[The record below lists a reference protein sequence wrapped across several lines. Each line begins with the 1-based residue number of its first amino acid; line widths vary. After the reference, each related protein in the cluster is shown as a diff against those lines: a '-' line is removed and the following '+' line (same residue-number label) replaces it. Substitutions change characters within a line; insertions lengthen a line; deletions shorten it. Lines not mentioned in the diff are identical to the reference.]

1 MARTPRSIPAA
12 FGSEQTRMLIGAG
25 YGVALMILF
34 FSISD
39 VVMRMLPFRAGD
51 TAWRIGAVGTV
62 SGNIATWLLA
72 LLIICLTAFL
82 LGHRLVLR
90 TLAVLRLVSAVV
102 TFLVVP
108 FFVLDFLELRRAVRA
123 DTLLPFDVTM
133 WRATLA
139 ILSTAGVLAWIGIG
153 SWRTTNV
160 RGKRTDGDPAAAAMM
175 VSPPKVAA
183 GRSR

>member
-1 MARTPRSIPAA
+1 
-12 FGSEQTRMLIGAG
+12 MLIATG

-34 FSISD
+34 FSITD
-39 VVMRMLPFRAGD
+39 VAMRMLPFRAGD

-72 LLIICLTAFL
+72 LLIICVTAYL

-90 TLAVLRLVSAVV
+90 TCAVLSLASAVV

-108 FFVLDFLELRRAVRA
+108 FFVLDFLELRRAVRT

-139 ILSTAGVLAWIGIG
+139 ILSTAAVLAWIGVG
-153 SWRTTNV
+153 SWRSTTV
-160 RGKRTDGDPAAAAMM
+160 RGKRADGEPAAAAMM
-175 VSPPKVAA
+175 VSQPKVAA